1 MIGIFVFKAKPED
14 KDYKYKK
21 EPKQPLKLTDEELVH
36 FVRTTPK
43 MTYFCHYTDKYDK
56 VSDEDKV
63 KAVEKHWDN
72 DYSTLKKIR
81 GCENSYQTEDGKHF
95 IKVITREKEWFSK
108 NFC

>member
-1 MIGIFVFKAKPED
+1 
-14 KDYKYKK
+14 
-21 EPKQPLKLTDEELVH
+21 
-36 FVRTTPK
+36 

-56 VSDEDKV
+56 ASDEDKV

-72 DYSTLKKIR
+72 DYSSLKKIR

-95 IKVITREKEWFSK
+95 IKVITREKEWFSR